1 MNEFIIVFRE
11 TLEATLIVGIIYVF
25 LLKQQ
30 IAGALTKLWMG
41 VASSIIASLIVA
53 YLILL
58 GQQALG
64 NNSLQALFEAIFM
77 FITAGFIWYVIFWL
91 SKHVSNRADL
101 EGKAQDAISSS
112 SWGIFFV
119 VFFSI
124 IREGFETVVF
134 LIGSFSVTGSFSYIG
149 FLSGML
155 LAILIGYL
163 IVVQG
168 KKIDIRPFFKYT
180 TLLLVFLASGMIAY
194 GTHEVESYLAKSNNL
209 ELIGIESKSE
219 INRPWDILE
228 PKKVLSEEDS
238 KWLYTYNIKGK
249 EKYTHLLHDSGRVGV
264 FFKGFFGYNSNPNY
278 VELIAWIISLILGL
292 RMWRRFYPAS

>member
-1 MNEFIIVFRE
+1 
-11 TLEATLIVGIIYVF
+11 
-25 LLKQQ
+25 
-30 IAGALTKLWMG
+30 
-41 VASSIIASLIVA
+41 
-53 YLILL
+53 
-58 GQQALG
+58 
-64 NNSLQALFEAIFM
+64 M

-219 INRPWDILE
+219 INRPWDILK

-278 VELIAWIISLILGL
+278 VELIAWLISLILGL

>member
-30 IAGALTKLWMG
+30 IAGALTKLWIG
-41 VASSIIASLIVA
+41 VGTSILASLIVA
-53 YLILL
+53 YLVLL
-58 GQQALG
+58 GQEALG
-64 NNSLQALFEAIFM
+64 NNSLKSLFEAIFM

-91 SKHVSNRADL
+91 SKHVSNRGDL
-101 EGKAQDAISSS
+101 EDKAQTAISSS

-134 LIGSFSVTGSFSYIG
+134 LIGSSSVTGSFSYLG
-149 FLSGML
+149 FASGMT
-155 LAILIGYL
+155 LAILIGYM

-180 TLLLVFLASGMIAY
+180 TLLLVFLASGMVAY

-209 ELIGIESKSE
+209 SLVGVESKSD

-228 PKKVLSEEDS
+228 PKKELTKDDS
-238 KWLYTYNIKGK
+238 KWLYSFNIKGK
-249 EKYTHLLHDSGRVGV
+249 EKYTHLMHDSGRVGA
-264 FFKGFFGYNSNPNY
+264 FLKGFFGYNSNPNY
-278 VELIAWIISLILGL
+278 VELFAWIISLILGL
-292 RMWRRFYPAS
+292 RMWRRFYPA